1 MTMYLVSTMQSHQ
14 ARILTRRNVRN
25 LSRPVRAHTHRHY
38 RDAIFARLPILSIVH
53 RPFLALAWSHSH
65 RRHGSDNRC
74 LGPPFYMDNSF
85 WRACKNNDRSRT
97 PIRIKE
103 RIEKIRPH
111 PITRHGEK
119 KTFVFRE
126 LETSPYVFVRHDASG
141 GPLQPPYDG
150 PYQVIQR
157 GTNTITVKINNKNI
171 IVSIDRLKPAF
182 IVSDDIEQQ
191 QLETSAGTHDTL
203 IPLKTTTTQNA
214 KRASRKI
221 KKG

>member
-1 MTMYLVSTMQSHQ
+1 MVYGNGT
-14 ARILTRRNVRN
+14 
-25 LSRPVRAHTHRHY
+25 
-38 RDAIFARLPILSIVH
+38 RLPTEFFVPTKQQPNSE
-53 RPFLALAWSHSH
+53 FA
-65 RRHGSDNRC
+65 NR
-74 LGPPFYMDNSF
+74 L
-85 WRACKNNDRSRT
+85 
-97 PIRIKE
+97 KE
-103 RIEKIRPH
+103 RIEKIKPH

-119 KTFVFRE
+119 KTFGFRE

-157 GTNTITVKINNKNI
+157 GTNTITVKINSKNI

-203 IPLKTTTTQNA
+203 IPLKTTTTQNVE
-214 KRASRKI
+214 RASRKI